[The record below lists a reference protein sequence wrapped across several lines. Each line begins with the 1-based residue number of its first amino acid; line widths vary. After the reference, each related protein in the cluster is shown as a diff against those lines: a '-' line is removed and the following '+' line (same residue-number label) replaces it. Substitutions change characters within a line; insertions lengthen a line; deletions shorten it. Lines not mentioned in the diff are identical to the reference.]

1 MFPEEIVST
10 ICLVI
15 IFTVNT
21 VKRVD
26 TRFSFLCFK
35 PGRVC
40 SEICLAI
47 PCYIPMIFKFVW
59 TIIFLILKSIWMIC
73 KCYMLP
79 LSAVFI
85 LRDVQI
91 YIRSSYNSDMSIYIG
106 AVVNKTLCSYTGLW
120 ILLKIWVLLTTV
132 SMISGVIG
140 RLVLSTR
147 YEILRI
153 LR

>member
-1 MFPEEIVST
+1 
-10 ICLVI
+10 
-15 IFTVNT
+15 
-21 VKRVD
+21 
-26 TRFSFLCFK
+26 
-35 PGRVC
+35 
-40 SEICLAI
+40 
-47 PCYIPMIFKFVW
+47 
-59 TIIFLILKSIWMIC
+59 
-73 KCYMLP
+73 MLP

-85 LRDVQI
+85 LRDIQI
-91 YIRSSYNSDMSIYIG
+91 YIHSSYNSDMSIYIG

-132 SMISGVIG
+132 SMISEVIG